1 MQSYV
6 KRKNYIDKLLKW
18 KDTQLIKVITGVRR
32 SGKSVLLQ
40 QYIEELLKQGISRE
54 QIVFV
59 NLESLDYI
67 EIQDYMAL
75 YEYLKLKLVTDK
87 MTYFFLDEVQNIPD
101 FQKAVDSLYMLPNTD
116 IYITGSNAYLLSGEL
131 ATLLSGRYIE
141 LNILPFSMQELSE
154 LYTYSPE
161 QLFQQY
167 LLYGGFPYL
176 TGLPNLE
183 ARAYEYFDGI
193 YNTIII
199 KDIEERS
206 KRRETDSNKRKIT
219 DISLLRNIARFLA
232 DSIGNPISTKR
243 IADYITS
250 SGRKISQNTV
260 GDYVSALVEPFV
272 FYPVERY
279 DITGKQL
286 LKTQPKYYI
295 VDLGLAKHLVKRS
308 RYDLG
313 FNLENIIYLELLR
326 RDYKVYVGKVQDK
339 EIDFLAEKGQER
351 IYIQVCASMMEE
363 STFNREMAP
372 LKLVKDNYPKYIMTL
387 DRFVLGNY
395 EGINVIN
402 AIDWLLEN

>member
-206 KRRETDSNKRKIT
+206 KRREADSNKRKIT

-295 VDLGLAKHLVKRS
+295 VDLGLARHLVKRS